1 VRGNAACRPTI
12 NETLA
17 FFDKVKVMT
26 EEDRMFLT
34 PEFARQ
40 RIPHDIL
47 FVIGGYHDGNCTDS
61 VEVYDVRAD
70 QWIEVSSTQMY

>member
-12 NETLA
+12 KETLA
-17 FFDKVKVMT
+17 FFDKVKEMT
-26 EEDRMFLT
+26 EEDRAFLT

-47 FVIGGYHDGNCTDS
+47 FVIGGYRAGHYLNC
-61 VEVYDVRAD
+61 VEAYDVRAD